1 MVSGKYI
8 LYEDKEKRKAK
19 EYLYFND
26 RRIFEG
32 EYFQGKRHGKG
43 KEYNANNE
51 LIYEGEYSKGKKHGL
66 GKEYDN
72 FGQLIFEGEYLYGK
86 KWNGILKFQHNDYS
100 IKNGKGII
108 KEYIEDNLI
117 YEGEYNNGEKNG
129 KCKLHF
135 IDGKLIF

>member
-1 MVSGKYI
+1 MLEKIKSIFFIKKLLFQLDTKRKLVLFRYNKHLQNFINVNFNHYKMVSGKYI

-26 RRIFEG
+26 IRIFEG

-72 FGQLIFEGEYLYGK
+72 FGQLI
-86 KWNGILKFQHNDYS
+86 LKVN
-100 IKNGKGII
+100 
-108 KEYIEDNLI
+108 I
-117 YEGEYNNGEKNG
+117 YMEKNG
-129 KCKLHF
+129 MEY
-135 IDGKLIF
+135 